1 MPSLSLR
8 LTLLRDISTAPVMAT
23 AKQEQPEQKI
33 KALSLFAVIR
43 TSHLIKGVSVQCTI

>member
-23 AKQEQPEQKI
+23 AKQEQPEQK
-33 KALSLFAVIR
+33 KSKRYRYSL
-43 TSHLIKGVSVQCTI
+43 